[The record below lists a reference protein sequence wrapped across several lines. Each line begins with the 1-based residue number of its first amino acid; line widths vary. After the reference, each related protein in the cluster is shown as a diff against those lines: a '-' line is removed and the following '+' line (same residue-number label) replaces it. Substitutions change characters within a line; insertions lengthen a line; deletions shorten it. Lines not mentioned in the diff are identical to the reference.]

1 MERNCFM
8 SVFAKLIKT
17 KGGDILKDLVK
28 SRVLFRTLV
37 LLPLVGFS
45 KKSLEI
51 VRLNNS
57 NVILSRLRR
66 KYKKTIKKLEL
77 EKQYLLNYNQQRREA
92 SEKVWICWFQGL
104 DSGPHVVKKCI
115 ASVQENLSD
124 REIIVLTDE
133 NYRQY
138 ITFPNYIKEKIRQ
151 GSISK
156 THLSD
161 LLRLE
166 LLTQYGGTWID
177 GTVFCSSSDIPSYM
191 LDSNLFLFQN
201 LKPGLDGQALAIS
214 TWFMTASKP
223 HHPLLELTKDLLYFY
238 WQQNNTMVDYFL
250 IHHFFQLAIE
260 EFPEFWSKVIP
271 FNNSTPHILQLR
283 LFEEY
288 DEKIYQAIVN
298 QTPFH
303 KLTYKFEEE
312 KSRIPNTYYKNLF

>member
-1 MERNCFM
+1 MERNFFM

-17 KGGDILKDLVK
+17 KGGDILKDLIR
-28 SRVLFRTLV
+28 SRVLFRTIA

-57 NVILSRLRR
+57 NVVLARLRK
-66 KYKKTIKKLEL
+66 KYRSTIKKFRE
-77 EKQYLLNYNQQRREA
+77 ENQYSLVYNQQHT
-92 SEKVWICWFQGL
+92 SSSKKIWICWFQGL
-104 DSGPHVVKKCI
+104 EAAPHVVQECI
-115 ASVQENLSD
+115 ASVKKHLSD
-124 REIIVLTDE
+124 REVVVLTDA
-133 NYRQY
+133 NYHHY
-138 ITFPNYIKEKIRQ
+138 VTFPDHIKTKIAQ
-151 GSISK
+151 GIISK

-166 LLTQYGGTWID
+166 LLTKYGGTWID

-214 TWFMTASKP
+214 TWFMTASKS

-238 WQQNNTMVDYFL
+238 WEQNNTMVDYFL
-250 IHHFFQLAIE
+250 IHHFFQLSIE
-260 EFPEFWSKVIP
+260 EFPEYWSKVVP

-283 LFEEY
+283 LFEKY
-288 DEKIYQAIVN
+288 DETMYHYILE

-312 KSRIPNTYYKNLF
+312 KSRIPNTYYKHLF

>member
-1 MERNCFM
+1 M

-17 KGGDILKDLVK
+17 KGGDILKDLIR
-28 SRVLFRTLV
+28 SRVLFRTIA

-57 NVILSRLRR
+57 NVVLARLRR
-66 KYKKTIKKLEL
+66 KYRSTIKKFRE
-77 EKQYLLNYNQQRREA
+77 ENQYSLVYNQQHT
-92 SEKVWICWFQGL
+92 SSSKKIWICWFQGL
-104 DSGPHVVKKCI
+104 EASPHVVQECI
-115 ASVQENLSD
+115 ASVKKHLSD
-124 REIIVLTDE
+124 REVVVLTDA
-133 NYRQY
+133 NYHHY
-138 ITFPNYIKEKIRQ
+138 VTFPDHIKTKIAQ
-151 GSISK
+151 GIISK

-166 LLTQYGGTWID
+166 LLTKYGGTWID

-214 TWFMTASKP
+214 TWFMTASKS

-238 WQQNNTMVDYFL
+238 WEQNNTMVDYFL
-250 IHHFFQLAIE
+250 IHHFFQLSIE
-260 EFPEFWSKVIP
+260 EFPEYWSKVVP

-283 LFEEY
+283 MFEEY
-288 DEKIYQAIVN
+288 DEKIYRAIIE

-303 KLTYKFEEE
+303 KLTYKFEDE
-312 KSRIPNTYYKNLF
+312 KLEIPNTYYKNLF

>member
-1 MERNCFM
+1 M

-17 KGGDILKDLVK
+17 KGGSILKDLVK

-57 NVILSRLRR
+57 KVILSRLRR
-66 KYKKTIKKLEL
+66 KYKKTIKKLEQ
-77 EKQYLLNYNQQRREA
+77 EKQYLLNYNQQHEEA
-92 SEKVWICWFQGL
+92 SNKVWICWFQGL
-104 DSGPHVVKKCI
+104 DSAPHIVKKCI
-115 ASVQENLSD
+115 SSIQEHLSD
-124 REIIVLTDE
+124 REIIFLTDE
-133 NYRQY
+133 NYHQY
-138 ITFPNYIKEKIRQ
+138 ITFPNYIKEKARQ

-156 THLSD
+156 AHFSD

-166 LLTQYGGTWID
+166 LLTKYGGTWID

-191 LDSNLFLFQN
+191 FDSDLFLFQN
-201 LKPGLDGQALAIS
+201 LKPGIDGQVLAIS
-214 TWFMTASKP
+214 NWFITASYSN
-223 HHPLLELTKDLLYFY
+223 HPLLNMTKDLLYDY
-238 WQQNNTMVDYFL
+238 WRKHNSAIDYF
-250 IHHFFQLAIE
+250 IFHHFFQLAIE
-260 EFPEFWSKVIP
+260 EFPECWNKVIP

-312 KSRIPNTYYKNLF
+312 KSIIPNTYYKNLF

>member
-1 MERNCFM
+1 M
-8 SVFAKLIKT
+8 SVFSKLIKT

-92 SEKVWICWFQGL
+92 SDKVWICWFQGL
-104 DSGPHVVKKCI
+104 DSAPHVVKKCI

-312 KSRIPNTYYKNLF
+312 RSRIPNTYYKNLF

>member
-1 MERNCFM
+1 M
-8 SVFAKLIKT
+8 SVFSKLIKT

-77 EKQYLLNYNQQRREA
+77 EKQYLLNYNQQHREA

-104 DSGPHVVKKCI
+104 DSAPHVVKKCI

-138 ITFPNYIKEKIRQ
+138 ITFPNYIKEKIKQ

>member
-1 MERNCFM
+1 M
-8 SVFAKLIKT
+8 SIFIKVLKAKGIQIFI
-17 KGGDILKDLVK
+17 DIIRSK
-28 SRVLFRTLV
+28 VLFRTLAI
-37 LLPLVGFS
+37 LPLVGFS

-57 NVILSRLRR
+57 NVVLSRLRR
-66 KYKKTIKKLEL
+66 KYKQTIKNLER
-77 EKQYLLNYNQQRREA
+77 EKQYSLSYNQRHNEA
-92 SEKVWICWFQGL
+92 SNKIWICWFQGL
-104 DSGPHVVKKCI
+104 DAAPHVVQECI
-115 ASVQENLSD
+115 ASVKKHLSD
-124 REIIVLTDE
+124 REVVVLTDA
-133 NYRQY
+133 NYHHY
-138 ITFPNYIKEKIRQ
+138 VTFPDHIKTKIAQ
-151 GSISK
+151 GIISK

-166 LLTQYGGTWID
+166 LLTKYGGTWID

-214 TWFMTASKP
+214 TWFMTASKS

-238 WQQNNTMVDYFL
+238 WEQNNTMVDYFL
-250 IHHFFQLAIE
+250 IHYFFQLSIE
-260 EFPEFWSKVIP
+260 EFPEYWSKVVP

-283 LFEEY
+283 LFEEF
-288 DEKIYQAIVN
+288 DEVMYGYILE

-312 KSRIPNTYYKNLF
+312 KSRIPNTYYKHLF